1 MDSDQD
7 SIGDELSKD
16 NITDVVDSISKNR
29 VNVDEVKSTTKL
41 KSHFAG
47 PKNLYSTTVV
57 GSLDGIIDDN
67 DLWESEEQLDL

>member
-1 MDSDQD
+1 
-7 SIGDELSKD
+7 
-16 NITDVVDSISKNR
+16 